1 MISDDVMKK
10 SFEDLKTFKVDDD
23 RQLMRCIDKFIAE
36 DLKKKDIHEI
46 TVEDFDFKK
55 FALKNEN
62 LKNMPK

>member
-1 MISDDVMKK
+1 MISDNVMKK